1 MSFDLG
7 DALHRKGEHETAR
20 LDDFA
25 FRLRASTMKLLAERL
40 GRDPAPLVAAI
51 ALAEVDAIFAAEN
64 LPVADYT
71 QALAEARERLIAEH
85 GDPAPHR
92 LA

>member
-7 DALHRKGEHETAR
+7 DALRRKGEHETAR

-25 FRLRASTMKLLAERL
+25 FRLRARTMKLLAERL

-51 ALAEVDAIFAAEN
+51 ALAEDDAILAAEN
-64 LPVADYT
+64 LSLADYT
-71 QALAEARERLIAEH
+71 QALAEAREQLIAEH

>member
-7 DALHRKGEHETAR
+7 DALRRKSEHETAR

-25 FRLRASTMKLLAERL
+25 FRLRARTMKLLAERL
-40 GRDPAPLVAAI
+40 GRDPAPLIAAI
-51 ALAEVDAIFAAEN
+51 TLAEDDAILAAEGLPAADYHLALAA
-64 LPVADYT
+64 
-71 QALAEARERLIAEH
+71 AREQLIAEH